1 MAPTSRLGL
10 TNPVGTDLISA
21 GDNAI
26 AQIVGVLDRSAL
38 WLVPGTF
45 AARPAASGNDG
56 RFYLASDVGIIYVS
70 DGTNWIEVSRG
81 GGSVPIG
88 ALLDYA
94 GSGDPADSRY
104 LLADGRAISRTTYA
118 AAYAIM
124 GTTYGTGDG
133 STTFNIP
140 DYRGRHSV
148 GPDNMGTGMSAA
160 GRMASNNTRGASGGA
175 ETKTIGTA
183 NLPAHTHDQGTLA
196 TASGGAHTH
205 AVGTLATSTTGAHT
219 HTVGTLATVSTGA
232 HTHGGATG
240 VQSADHAHDMSH
252 DHPLGMYADLPGFG
266 GSRPAGSSGGA
277 SYDVGG
283 GGASNPVKMFNGNTG
298 GMNTSHNHSISSD
311 GAHTH
316 SLSGATASNGDHS
329 HTLSGLTA
337 SDGAHTHT
345 ISGVTGSVGSGTALN
360 FMTPYVVVNKIVR
373 VS

>member
-45 AARPAASGNDG
+45 AARPAAAGNDG
-56 RFYLASDVGIIYVS
+56 RFYLANDVGIVYLS
-70 DGTNWIEVSRG
+70 DGTNWIEISRG

-88 ALLDYA
+88 GMLDYA
-94 GSGDPADSRY
+94 GAGDPADSRY
-104 LLADGRAISRTTYA
+104 LLADGRALSRTTFA
-118 AAYAIM
+118 AAFAVM
-124 GTTYGTGDG
+124 GTTHGAGDG

-140 DYRGRHSV
+140 DFRGRSAV
-148 GPDNMGTGMSAA
+148 GPDNMGTGTSAA

-175 ETKTIGTA
+175 ETKVIGTA
-183 NLPAHTHDQGTLA
+183 NLPAHTHDQGTLV

-205 AVGTLATSTTGAHT
+205 AFGTLAVVSNGAHT

-232 HTHGGATG
+232 HTHGGITG
-240 VQSADHAHDMSH
+240 TNNLDHSHNMAHDH
-252 DHPLGMYADLPGFG
+252 TLGMYADLPGFG
-266 GSRPAGSSGGA
+266 GSRPAGSAGGP

-283 GGASNPVKMFNGNTG
+283 GGASEPVKMFNGQ
-298 GMNTSHNHSISSD
+298 TSGVSQNHAHSISSD
-311 GAHTH
+311 GAHVH
-316 SLSGATASNGDHS
+316 SLSGATASDGAHT
-329 HTLSGLTA
+329 HTLTGSTA

-345 ISGVTGSVGSGTALN
+345 ITGATGSVGSGTAMN
-360 FMTPYVVVNKIVR
+360 FMPPYVVVNKIVR